1 MLDGNACILS
11 NNQLISIN
19 VLILVNQIQEWLFNQ
34 GREITHAYRLKTNRM
49 PSLKRTLQTCPN
61 KANILVLK
69 EYYSTL
75 NLGVLPGWFHYK
87 GKCITNICN

>member
-1 MLDGNACILS
+1 
-11 NNQLISIN
+11 
-19 VLILVNQIQEWLFNQ
+19 
-34 GREITHAYRLKTNRM
+34 M